1 MNKSLINFKG
11 LYGDNNQSIAELI
24 HHEKLEDRSKIYD
37 WEINEH
43 IHTDLIQV
51 FIFTS
56 GEGLLLS
63 EQKKIPLIS
72 PSILII
78 PSNTLH
84 GFVFQEGISGDVLTF
99 SETYFEEVFKNLPHT
114 FLALNHLKNHHF
126 ESKLAV
132 FNELLN
138 INKQISEEILSNKAE
153 KAMFLKSLFQLFFL
167 NIFRVGLQENN
178 QITKSDNRTLNYF
191 QSFQKSIKLSIHE
204 TKSINDYASELN
216 ITTVHLNRICQSV
229 VNKSALHVVHE
240 YLINE
245 AKKYLKNTTHSI
257 SEISYFLDFKDP
269 AYFTRLFKKTTGL
282 SPSEYR
288 KK

>member
-1 MNKSLINFKG
+1 MNKGIINFKG
-11 LYGDNNQSIAELI
+11 LYGDNDPSITELI
-24 HHEKLEDRSKIYD
+24 HHEKLELRSKIYD

-63 EQKKIPLIS
+63 EQKKLPLIS

-99 SETYFEEVFKNLPHT
+99 SETYFESIFKNSPQI
-114 FLALNHLKNHHF
+114 FLALNHLKNYHF
-126 ESKLAV
+126 ESKSTV

-138 INKQISEEILSNKAE
+138 INKQISEEILKDKAE
-153 KAMFLKSLFQLFFL
+153 KAMFLQSLFQLFFL
-167 NIFRVGLQENN
+167 TIFRVGLQENN
-178 QITKSDNRTLNYF
+178 QIKKSDNRTLNYF
-191 QSFQKSIKLSIHE
+191 QAFQKSIKLSIHE

-216 ITTVHLNRICQSV
+216 ITTVHLNRICQSL
-229 VNKSALHVVHE
+229 VNKSALQIVHE

-257 SEISYFLDFKDP
+257 SEISYYLDFKDP

>member
-1 MNKSLINFKG
+1 MNKGLINFKG
-11 LYGDNNQSIAELI
+11 LYGDNNPSITELI
-24 HHEKLEDRSKIYD
+24 HHEKLELRSKIYD
-37 WEINEH
+37 WKINEH

-51 FIFTS
+51 FIFTW
-56 GEGLLLS
+56 GEGLLIS
-63 EQKKIPLIS
+63 EQKKIPLNT

-84 GFVFQEGISGDVLTF
+84 GFVFQEGITGDVLTF
-99 SETYFEEVFKNLPHT
+99 SETYFEGVFKNSPQV
-114 FLALNHLKNHHF
+114 FLALNQLKNNHF

-132 FNELLN
+132 FVELMH
-138 INKQISEEILSNKAE
+138 INKQISEEILNNKAE
-153 KAMFLKSLFQLFFL
+153 KAMFLQSLFQLFFL
-167 NIFRVGLQENN
+167 TIFRVGLQENN

-191 QSFQKSIKLSIHE
+191 QAFQKSIKLSIHE

-216 ITTVHLNRICQSV
+216 ITTVHLNRICQSL
-229 VNKSALHVVHE
+229 VNKSALQIVHE

-269 AYFTRLFKKTTGL
+269 AYFTRLFKKETGL

-288 KK
+288 K

>member
-1 MNKSLINFKG
+1 MSKGLINFKG
-11 LYGDNNQSIAELI
+11 LYGDNNQSVAELI
-24 HHEKLEDRSKIYD
+24 HHEKLEERSKIYD

-56 GEGLLLS
+56 GEGLLFS

-99 SETYFEEVFKNLPHT
+99 SETYFEGILKNSPLT
-114 FLALNHLKNHHF
+114 LLALNRLKNYTF
-126 ESKLAV
+126 ESKIDN
-132 FNELLN
+132 FNELMTINRN
-138 INKQISEEILSNKAE
+138 ISLEISNDKAE
-153 KAMFLKSLFQLFFL
+153 KAMFLQSLFQLFFL

-216 ITTVHLNRICQSV
+216 ITTVHLNRICQSLV
-229 VNKSALHVVHE
+229 KKSALQIVHE

-245 AKKYLKNTTHSI
+245 AKKYLKNTSHSI
-257 SEISYFLDFKDP
+257 AEISYFLDFKDP